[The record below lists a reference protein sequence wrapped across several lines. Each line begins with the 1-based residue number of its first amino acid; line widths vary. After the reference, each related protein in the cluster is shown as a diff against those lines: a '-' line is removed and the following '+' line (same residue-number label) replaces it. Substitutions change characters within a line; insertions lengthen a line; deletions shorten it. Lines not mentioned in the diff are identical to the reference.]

1 MYRLMKGEKA
11 SDGEREREEEEEEEA
26 ESERRR
32 LMPRLQK
39 RRISSLSCAVKVL
52 CI

>member
-1 MYRLMKGEKA
+1 MKGEKA
-11 SDGEREREEEEEEEA
+11 SDGEREREEEEEEA